1 MGPDVSRGLHNDAV
15 PTVFMFSI
23 PVKPSAASKN
33 RAAENDHKALL
44 ESVVDVTGQD
54 ELQVIGSIDDVP
66 GQEEA
71 IHSTWTVGT

>member
-1 MGPDVSRGLHNDAV
+1 MGPGVSWGLHNDAV
-15 PTVFMFSI
+15 LMVFTFSI
-23 PVKPSAASKN
+23 PVKPRAALEN
-33 RAAENDHKALL
+33 RAAEKDHNALL

-71 IHSTWTVGT
+71 IYSTWTVGT